1 MGKELWVYLDWVY
14 SGVVWEFCLLRPKL
28 IWVKRY
34 YSLLDGLL
42 RSDWEKRSKRSIF
55 AFLFWCLNA
64 LPLLAADVQ
73 LSWNPNSEMDLA
85 GYKIYYGSSPRRY
98 THLAGVAD
106 RPAFFVSGLPAGTYF
121 FAVTAYDFSGN
132 ESGFSNEVSFTVSDQ
147 TWILPS
153 SAHSPG
159 YGGAFYI
166 TDLTIANPGN
176 SDSLVT
182 LKFLGNN
189 TDGSAGPEKTYPIPS
204 KQSITF
210 EDLLSSV
217 FSLSSG
223 WGAVQIKSALPD
235 LAILS
240 QTYTAGRGGTFG
252 QSVPAMGTA
261 NRIPAGKLAAIS
273 GIRED
278 AAFRTNLILANA
290 TNGSLDV
297 DVSLISE
304 DGILLGYHRYTL
316 YPLGMTQ
323 VRVVPSLGVI
333 HEVKGAYLLLSTPTA
348 DGDFAAYAS
357 TIDNLTNDPRT
368 LLSTIIGG
376 DGIPSTWIL
385 PSAAHA
391 GGIAGAFFTTDVAI
405 SNVGNNLAQSSLKF
419 LGNNRDGRTGA
430 EIGFQLAGGKAVTDY
445 DVLSSVF
452 GLQSTTDFGAILL
465 ESSSSALSIVTQTST
480 PAAGG
485 GTFGLSVPAIS
496 ASQLIGSGITRS
508 IPGIREDANFRT
520 NLVLC
525 NGTEIPIDVDVA
537 IVSDSGTQLARGSF
551 SLYPLGMTQTR
562 VVLDLGLNGNLPHA
576 RLELSTLTPGG
587 AFTAFAT
594 VIDNVTNDP
603 RTLLPW

>member
-1 MGKELWVYLDWVY
+1 MAAWKSTSKRCLWV
-14 SGVVWEFCLLRPKL
+14 
-28 IWVKRY
+28 
-34 YSLLDGLL
+34 
-42 RSDWEKRSKRSIF
+42 
-55 AFLFWCLNA
+55 FLFARLCA
-64 LPLLAADVQ
+64 SSLLAADIQ
-73 LSWNPNSEMDLA
+73 LSWNPNTESDLA
-85 GYKIYYGSSPRRY
+85 GYKVYYGSSPRRY

-106 RPAFFVSGLPAGTYF
+106 RPNFIVSGLVAGTYF

-132 ESGFSNEVSFTVSDQ
+132 EGGFSNEVSLTVSDQ

-153 SAHSPG
+153 SAHFPG

-176 SDSLVT
+176 SDSTVT

-189 TDGSAGPEKTYPIPS
+189 VDGSSGPEKTYSILS
-204 KQSITF
+204 KQSVTF
-210 EDLLSSV
+210 DDLLSSV
-217 FSLSSG
+217 FGVASG
-223 WGAVQIKSALPD
+223 WGAVQIKSASPD

-252 QSVPAMGTA
+252 QSVPALRTA
-261 NRIPAGKLAAIS
+261 NRIAAGKLAAIS

-278 AAFRTNLILANA
+278 PAFRTNLILANA
-290 TNGSLDV
+290 TNGSLGV

-304 DGILLGYHRYTL
+304 NGVLLGYHRYNL
-316 YPLGMTQ
+316 FPLGMTQ
-323 VRVVPSLGVI
+323 VRVVPSLGVSG
-333 HEVKGAYLLLSTPTA
+333 EVRGAYLLLSTSTA

-357 TIDNLTNDPRT
+357 AIDNLTNDPRT
-368 LLSTIIGG
+368 LLSAIIEG

-405 SNVGNNLAQSSLKF
+405 SNVGNSLAQSSLKF
-419 LGNNRDGRTGA
+419 LGNNRDGRTGT
-430 EIGFQLAGGKAVTDY
+430 EVGIQLGGGKAITYY

-452 GLQSTTDFGAILL
+452 GLNSNNDFGAVLL
-465 ESSSSALSIVTQTST
+465 KSSSSAFSIVTQTST
-480 PAAGG
+480 PAEGG

-496 ASQLIGSGITRS
+496 ASQLIGSGVSRS
-508 IPGIREDANFRT
+508 IPGIREDTSFRT

-525 NGTEIPIDVDVA
+525 NGAEIPIDIDVA
-537 IVSDSGTQLARGSF
+537 IISDSGSELARGSF

-562 VVLDLGLNGNLPHA
+562 VVLDLGLNGNLRHA
-576 RLELSTLTPGG
+576 RLELSTPTPGG
-587 AFTAFAT
+587 AFTAYAT